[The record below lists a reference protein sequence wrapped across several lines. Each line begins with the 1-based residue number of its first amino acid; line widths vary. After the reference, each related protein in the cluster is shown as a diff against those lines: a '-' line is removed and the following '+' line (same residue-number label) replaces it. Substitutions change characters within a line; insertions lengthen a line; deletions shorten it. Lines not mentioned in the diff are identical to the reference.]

1 MMLYSKKT
9 MKFSFGLLMAA
20 TVFSSFQ
27 IFAQP
32 ANPEANAKAKTVLAY
47 IHSLE
52 PRTDKRVLSGQFS
65 NFGDRASL
73 RLANQIHE
81 KSGHWP
87 AILGVDYLGGRAGIR
102 TDVADRAAIDY
113 WNAGGLVTV
122 STHLYDPTKTW
133 TNRPEGLRDKGV
145 DLNVLLDPN
154 TEAHTN
160 WMHELDLVADGL
172 NELKTNGVVVLWRP
186 FHEMN
191 GDWFWWDGKDP
202 ETFKKLWRQMFDYF
216 TQTRKLDN
224 LLWVYGPN
232 HGRNTAVYYP
242 GDQYVDIVG
251 LDAYTD
257 FVDTDHIHGYPEI
270 AKINKPFGFSEFGP
284 HGASDPPGDYHY
296 TNLINGIRANFPRTV
311 FFMSWNAKWSLAS
324 NSNVTELL
332 NDPWIVN
339 REDLPKGLAGAP

>member
-1 MMLYSKKT
+1 MR
-9 MKFSFGLLMAA
+9 FCFGLIVAGMVLSGHP
-20 TVFSSFQ
+20 VC
-27 IFAQP
+27 AQT
-32 ANPEANAKAKTVLAY
+32 ANPEASAKAKAVLAY
-47 IHSLE
+47 IHGLE

-73 RLANQIHE
+73 RIMNQIHD

-87 AILGVDYLGGRAGIR
+87 AILGVDYLGGRAGVR
-102 TDVADRAAIDY
+102 CDQADRAAIDY

-122 STHLYDPTKTW
+122 STHLYNPAKTW
-133 TNRPEGLRDKGV
+133 TNAPGGLRDTDV
-145 DLNVLLDPN
+145 DLNLLLDPN

-160 WMHELDLVADGL
+160 WMHEMDLVADGL

-202 ETFKKLWRQMFDYF
+202 GTFIKLWRQMFDYF
-216 TQTRKLDN
+216 TKTRKLDN

-232 HGRNTAVYYP
+232 HGRNTAAYYP
-242 GDQYVDIVG
+242 GDQYADIVG

-257 FVDTDHIHGYPEI
+257 FVDAEHIHGYPEI
-270 AKINKPFGFSEFGP
+270 AKINKPFGFCEFGP
-284 HGASDPPGDYHY
+284 HGASDPPGDYDY
-296 TNLINGIRANFPRTV
+296 TGLIKGLRANFPRAV
-311 FFMSWNAKWSLAS
+311 FFMSWNQKWGMAS

-339 REDLPKGLAGAP
+339 REDLPKGLAGGDGN

>member
-1 MMLYSKKT
+1 
-9 MKFSFGLLMAA
+9 MKFLFGLLPGAL
-20 TVFSSFQ
+20 VFCGLHAS
-27 IFAQP
+27 AQT
-32 ANPEANAKAKTVLAY
+32 ANPDANEKARAVLAY

-65 NFGDRASL
+65 NFGDHASL
-73 RLANQIHE
+73 RLVNQIHE
-81 KSGHWP
+81 QSGHWP

-102 TDVADRAAIDY
+102 CDQADRAAIDY
-113 WNAGGLVTV
+113 WNQGGLVTV

-133 TNRPEGLRDKGV
+133 ANVPGGLRDRDV
-145 DLNVLLDPN
+145 DLNTLLDTN

-172 NELKTNGVVVLWRP
+172 TELKTNGVVVLWRP

-191 GDWFWWDGKDP
+191 GDWFWWNGKDP
-202 ETFKKLWRQMFDYF
+202 DTFIKLWRQMFDYF

-232 HGRNTAVYYP
+232 HGKNTAAYYP

-257 FVDTDHIHGYPEI
+257 FVDTDHIRGYPQV

-284 HGASDPPGDYHY
+284 HGASDPPGDFDY

-324 NSNVTELL
+324 NSNVTALL

-339 REDLPKGLAGAP
+339 REDLPKGLAGAQQDSGGR